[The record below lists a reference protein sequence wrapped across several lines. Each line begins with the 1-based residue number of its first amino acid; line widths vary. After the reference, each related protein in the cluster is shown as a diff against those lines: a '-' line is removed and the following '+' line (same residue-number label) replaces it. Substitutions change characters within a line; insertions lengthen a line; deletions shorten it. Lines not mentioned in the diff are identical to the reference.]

1 MPQTSS
7 ILIQTSPALEEST
20 GCTAS
25 FEVLQPEVVTPKR
38 KNFCHA
44 IFENSNGKCIL
55 LSGAIYG
62 FIILTIWCQ
71 LGQDTTQETGERSGS
86 TETDINCQTYLLVP
100 IIFASLFYISYLLEN
115 WQYYTRQEDLITIS
129 IPSTMGWIDRMRC
142 SLPIVWWKASCYHYT
157 VFPCRHGLNRNT
169 DTPTTNR
176 SSSNAAYQRI
186 ISHSGACRYN
196 YLTHGF
202 RDVSSVIRG
211 LDRTPLTRIHFNKSF
226 VFFTQTAAK
235 EYEEQR
241 RSFFRDCQPR
251 DDYMEMREGMD
262 LMDIDFPEEVI
273 VVRDLDRVPWWRRK
287 STFMVAVLC
296 LQAAPLRIL
305 LALQTATLHYN
316 VLKVFGMDER
326 ESNWP
331 GPRDW
336 DHFTPTSRISFRRA
350 TRRLCCTRALPCGPG
365 IGGAPAAANRAI
377 SQVCDFW
384 LFQQQQ
390 RRKTQNG
397 KNQSSR
403 MNCRKACVPEVS
415 TRMGT
420 TL

>member
-1 MPQTSS
+1 MFLSS
-7 ILIQTSPALEEST
+7 S
-20 GCTAS
+20 
-25 FEVLQPEVVTPKR
+25 
-38 KNFCHA
+38 
-44 IFENSNGKCIL
+44 
-55 LSGAIYG
+55 
-62 FIILTIWCQ
+62 
-71 LGQDTTQETGERSGS
+71 
-86 TETDINCQTYLLVP
+86 
-100 IIFASLFYISYLLEN
+100 
-115 WQYYTRQEDLITIS
+115 
-129 IPSTMGWIDRMRC
+129 
-142 SLPIVWWKASCYHYT
+142 YHYT

-316 VLKVFGMDER
+316 VLSGTRLKWVLFSLPYLQVFGMDER

-331 GPRDW
+331 GPPGLGSFHADEPDLLPPSYSEIMLHEGSPVPAWGLGRLLLQRTGRLVKSATFGCSSNSNAENAEREKPVESYELSEGVRARGIDA
-336 DHFTPTSRISFRRA
+336 DGYNPLTPTSELKALRDVTDVLRRNGPRMFSQRFMMTRSNTAPVFSGAQRERLRIDGLRNFA
-350 TRRLCCTRALPCGPG
+350 YE
-365 IGGAPAAANRAI
+365 AI
-377 SQVCDFW
+377 
-384 LFQQQQ
+384 
-390 RRKTQNG
+390 
-397 KNQSSR
+397 
-403 MNCRKACVPEVS
+403 
-415 TRMGT
+415 
-420 TL
+420 